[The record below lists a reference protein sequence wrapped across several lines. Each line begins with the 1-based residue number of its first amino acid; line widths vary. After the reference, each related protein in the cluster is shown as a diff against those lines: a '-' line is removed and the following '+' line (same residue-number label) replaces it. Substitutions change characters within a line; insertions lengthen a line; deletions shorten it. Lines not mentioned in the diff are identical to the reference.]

1 MLTLVRSIV
10 SRLVCRFRSRAV
22 VELENLALRHQLH
35 VLRRQRPG
43 RLRLFAIDRL
53 LWVLLYRLWPR
64 CLEVMVL
71 VKPATVIQWH
81 RQGFRLFW
89 HWRSRSGRPSVER
102 EIRDLIRQMSSANPL
117 WGAPRI
123 HGELL
128 KLGIEVSQATVAKY
142 MVRRRG
148 VPSSTWRS
156 FLRNHAQGIAA
167 IDMFVVASASF
178 RLLYVMVILAHDRR
192 KFMRTAVTE
201 HPTAAWLSRQV
212 TEAFPWDTAPRYLL
226 RDRDASYD
234 SGFRGRV
241 EAMGITEVITAPRSP
256 WQNAYVERV
265 IGSIRRECL
274 DHIVIFNERHLRQVL
289 SSYINY
295 YQRTR
300 THLSLNKDCPH
311 PRPIIPRRIAKVIA
325 IPKVGGLHHRYERKC
340 CNFENGDGG
349 GPERNWAARSQAAR
363 SNSWSMN

>member
-1 MLTLVRSIV
+1 VLAR
-10 SRLVCRFRSRAV
+10 RFRSRAV

-89 HWRSRSGRPSVER
+89 RWRSRSGRPSIER
-102 EIRDLIRQMSSANPL
+102 EIRDLIRQMSTANPL

-148 VPSSTWRS
+148 TPSQNWRT
-156 FLRNHAQGIAA
+156 FLRNHAEGIAA

-178 RLLYVMVILAHDRR
+178 RLLYVMIILAHDRR
-192 KFMRTAVTE
+192 KIVRAAVTA

-226 RDRDASYD
+226 RDRDASYGSD
-234 SGFRGRV
+234 FCNRV
-241 EAMGITEVITAPRSP
+241 EAMGIKEVITAPRSP

-274 DHIVIFNERHLRQVL
+274 DHIVIFNERHLRRVM
-289 SSYINY
+289 SSYVDY
-295 YQRTR
+295 YQRAR
-300 THLSLNKDCPH
+300 THLSLDKDCPD
-311 PRPIIPRRIAKVIA
+311 PRPIMPRKIGKVVA
-325 IPKVGGLHHRYERKC
+325 IPQVGGLHRRYERL
-340 CNFENGDGG
+340 
-349 GPERNWAARSQAAR
+349 AA
-363 SNSWSMN
+363 